1 MAIATYS
8 DLQTAIA
15 NYLARPGDAL
25 VSTPAPD
32 FVTLAESRIAYG
44 GDLPYACRPLRI
56 RAMEAVATLITG
68 PAATGGTSTGSA
80 NAQIAAP
87 VPAPANAPGNVVDFV
102 AGFSNTG
109 AATFDAGGGPLA
121 IKKGVPQADVAAGD
135 IVAGGGY
142 ELYCDGTA
150 WNLVPE
156 GGVPLPAGYLEM
168 RSIYLQTSPPSKLS
182 PVAPETIDSTWMS
195 ASPDQ
200 PAVYALDGDC
210 IRFAPPADSSYA
222 VRMGFYKKFG
232 PLASAPNWLMTNK
245 PDVYLYGALLEAAIY
260 FGNEEDAQKFYGVY
274 CSAVNGLQA
283 ANATDRYSGGALQM
297 RSNVAGA

>member
-1 MAIATYS
+1 MAIGTYS
-8 DLQTAIA
+8 DLQAAIA
-15 NYLARPGDAL
+15 NYLARPGDTL

-56 RAMEAVATLITG
+56 RAMETVATLITG
-68 PAATGGTSTGSA
+68 PAVAGGTSTGSA
-80 NAQIAAP
+80 NAQVVAP
-87 VPAPANAPGNVVDFV
+87 VPAPAAVLGSVVDFV

-135 IVAGGGY
+135 IIAGGGY
-142 ELYCDGTA
+142 ELYCDGNV

-195 ASPDQ
+195 AGPDQ
-200 PAVYALDGDC
+200 PVAYALDGDC
-210 IRFAPPADSSYA
+210 IRFAPAADSSYA
-222 VRMGFYKKFG
+222 VRMSFHRKFG
-232 PLASAPNWLMTNK
+232 PLSSAQNWLMTNK

-260 FGNEEDAQKFYGVY
+260 FGNDEDAQRFYGLY

-283 ANATDRYSGGALQM
+283 ANAADRYSGGALQM
-297 RSNVAGA
+297 RSNQIGA

>member
-8 DLQTAIA
+8 DLQAAIA

-25 VSTPAPD
+25 VTTPAPD

-44 GDLPYACRPLRI
+44 GDLPYACRPLRL
-56 RAMEAVATLITG
+56 RAMETAATLITG
-68 PAATGGTSTGSA
+68 QAVSGGSSTGSA
-80 NAQIAAP
+80 NAQAVAP
-87 VPAPANAPGNVVDFV
+87 SPAPANALGSVVDFV

-109 AATFDAGGGPLA
+109 AATFNAGGGALA
-121 IKKGVPQADVAAGD
+121 IKKGVPQADLAAGD
-135 IVAGGGY
+135 IVAGGAY
-142 ELYCDGTA
+142 ELYCDGA
-150 WNLVPE
+150 VWNLVPP

-168 RSIYLQTSPPSKLS
+168 RSIHLQTSPPTKLS

-195 ASPDQ
+195 AGPDQ
-200 PAVYALDGDC
+200 PLVYALDGDC
-210 IRFAPPADSSYA
+210 IRFATPADASYA

-232 PLASAPNWLMTNK
+232 ALASATNWLMTNK

-260 FGNEEDAQKFYGVY
+260 FGNDEDAQKFYGLY

-283 ANATDRYSGGALQM
+283 ANAADRYSGGTLQM

>member
-1 MAIATYS
+1 MALATYS
-8 DLQTAIA
+8 DLQAAIA

-56 RAMEAVATLITG
+56 RAMETAATLITG
-68 PAATGGTSTGSA
+68 EAVSGGTSTGSA
-80 NAQIAAP
+80 NAQAA
-87 VPAPANAPGNVVDFV
+87 VISPAPANALGSVVDFV
-102 AGFSNTG
+102 AGFSNSA
-109 AATFDAGGGPLA
+109 AATFDGGSGPLP

-135 IVAGGGY
+135 IVAGGAY
-142 ELYCDGTA
+142 ELYCDGSF

-168 RSIYLQTSPPSKLS
+168 RSIYLQTSPPAKLS

-195 ASPDQ
+195 AGPDQ
-200 PAVYALDGDC
+200 PLVYALDGDC
-210 IRFAPPADSSYA
+210 IRFAPPADSAYA
-222 VRMGFYKKFG
+222 ARMSFYRKFAA
-232 PLASAPNWLMTNK
+232 LASAANWLMSNK

-260 FGNEEDAQKFYGVY
+260 FGNDQDAQRFYGLY

-283 ANATDRYSGGALQM
+283 ANAADRYSGGALQM
-297 RSNVAGA
+297 LSNVAGA